1 MPTTDTPRNRTTD
14 APRNR
19 TTDAPR
25 NRTTDAP
32 RTRTTDTPRSR
43 TTGAGTSPRRTQ
55 AERRAATRSA
65 LLDAALELLV
75 EDGYANLT
83 TRRIAARAGVSQ
95 GAQQHYFRSKS
106 ELVLE
111 SVRHAI
117 AQIAADGLHR
127 TELLAAGGTPRQEAM
142 LDEMWA
148 VHQSPAFKATLEL
161 WAAARSDAELRRSL
175 RGLERSI
182 AEMIRQS
189 TRVTLA
195 EDADNPE
202 MRELVNVLL
211 ATIRGIAMLA
221 PVVPRTE
228 LERRWA
234 AAKPSLLELW
244 GKRLAAARAPS

>member
-1 MPTTDTPRNRTTD
+1 MTLTTTELSPD
-14 APRNR
+14 
-19 TTDAPR
+19 
-25 NRTTDAP
+25 
-32 RTRTTDTPRSR
+32 
-43 TTGAGTSPRRTQ
+43 GAKPRRTQ

-95 GAQQHYFRSKS
+95 GAQQHYFPSKS

-111 SVRHAI
+111 AVRHAI
-117 AQIAADGLHR
+117 AQIADDSLRRA
-127 TELLAAGGTPRQEAM
+127 ELLAARGTPRQEAM

-148 VHQSPAFKATLEL
+148 VHQSSAFRSTLEL

-182 AEMIRQS
+182 AEMVRAS
-189 TRVTLA
+189 TRATFGA
-195 EDADNPE
+195 DADKPE
-202 MRELVNVLL
+202 LQAMVGVLL
-211 ATIRGIAMLA
+211 ATVRGLAMLA
-221 PVVPRTE
+221 PVVPRAE

-244 GKRLAAARAPS
+244 VNRLDASGR